1 MADRAIVITGGAS
14 GIGKETA
21 YLLAAEGVKVLIA
34 DFNEPLA
41 VNMAAE
47 INAKGGTALPYKVDV
62 SQEEQV
68 KAMVDYCVEQFGTI
82 TGIFNNAG
90 IGLQVPLLDLDYDSY
105 DRMIK
110 VNQYSVYYGIR
121 YAGKKMVELGVKN
134 GVIIN
139 TASIYGYVAAVT
151 SFNYNAAK
159 AAVIAMSRS
168 GALELAPHNIRC
180 VGIAP
185 GFVDTPLLDG
195 LDDATKAYLSSQHMR
210 GKLIQPQAVAE
221 VVRFLFSPAADA
233 INGSTVPVDDGFLG
247 FK

>member
-41 VNMAAE
+41 VEVAAE
-47 INAKGGTALPYKVDV
+47 INTKGGTALPYKVDV

-68 KAMVDYCVEQFGTI
+68 KAMVDYCVEKFGTI

-121 YAGKKMVELGVKN
+121 YAGNKMAELGVKN

-195 LDDATKAYLSSQHMR
+195 LDESTKAYLSNQHMR

-221 VVRFLFSPAADA
+221 VARFLFSPAADA
-233 INGSTVPVDDGFLG
+233 INGSTIPVDDGFLG